1 MLSAKAEFEMIKLWT
16 TQQLKNIEQEA
27 AQLLASGDEARLAL
41 VRAAHTH
48 GLPPDTLALITSGPR

>member
-1 MLSAKAEFEMIKLWT
+1 MIKLWT